1 MADVVSKAVRS
12 RMMSGIRSRDTKPEV
27 LLRSALH
34 ARGFRFR
41 IHRKDLP
48 GRPDIV
54 LPKHRAVIQVH
65 GCFWHGHQCQLF
77 KYPAT
82 NPEFWR
88 QKIGQNQVRDQRSE
102 EALLALGWRVLTVWE
117 CATRGV
123 ERATLAD
130 AVCQWIVSSEERG
143 ELGKNGTGT
152 ASGRTD
158 EDLRE
163 GGRCQGTGQT
173 AGAK

>member
-1 MADVVSKAVRS
+1 
-12 RMMSGIRSRDTKPEV
+12 MMSGIRSRDTKPEV
-27 LLRSALH
+27 LLRSELH

-65 GCFWHGHQCQLF
+65 GCFWHGHHCQLF

-82 NPEFWR
+82 NTEFWR
-88 QKIGQNQVRDQRSE
+88 QKIGQNRARDQRSE

-117 CATRGV
+117 CATRGAG
-123 ERATLAD
+123 RATLAD
-130 AVCQWIVSSEERG
+130 AVCEWIVSGEERG
-143 ELGKNGTGT
+143 ELGKNGAGT

-158 EDLRE
+158 EDLRG
-163 GGRCQGTGQT
+163 GGRCQGAGQA
-173 AGAK
+173 AGTE